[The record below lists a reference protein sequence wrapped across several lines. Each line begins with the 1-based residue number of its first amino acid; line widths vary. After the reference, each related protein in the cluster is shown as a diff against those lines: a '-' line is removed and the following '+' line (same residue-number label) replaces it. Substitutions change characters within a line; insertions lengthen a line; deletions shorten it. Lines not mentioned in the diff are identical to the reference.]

1 MTNNT
6 WKYPSPH
13 TLSTT
18 DTKFSMLAKV
28 YIVILALIFLIMRED
43 KLLKF
48 LKNLIFFKKNKRQ
61 ARPNQATNSLVY
73 SHHQPLQTL
82 PQSIFSFLSVK
93 GLTFLITNR
102 LIVNSLVIQFSNNC
116 FLDWY

>member
-48 LKNLIFFKKNKRQ
+48 LKKPHLFKKKKKDKPGRI
-61 ARPNQATNSLVY
+61 RPPT
-73 SHHQPLQTL
+73 P
-82 PQSIFSFLSVK
+82 
-93 GLTFLITNR
+93 
-102 LIVNSLVIQFSNNC
+102 
-116 FLDWY
+116 